1 MEHWFKLGTSVNQH
15 VYKDMLQTVVWPRVK
30 NVATRRQYWFQQ
42 DGATAH
48 TTNLVLAF
56 LQSKF
61 GDRIISRRTET
72 PWPAKSPDLS
82 PLDYWFWSQ
91 CLAELRRN
99 PTNNIQHQVLKNTIN
114 TFAETITNEQVLK
127 AVSDITAR
135 ARCCIQVNGG
145 AFEYKLKK
153 MKRRL

>member
-1 MEHWFKLGTSVNQH
+1 MQWLIILS
-15 VYKDMLQTVVWPRVK
+15 
-30 NVATRRQYWFQQ
+30 Q

-72 PWPAKSPDLS
+72 PWLAKSPDLS

-127 AVSDITAR
+127 VVSDITAR
-135 ARCCIQVNGG
+135 ARCVFRPRLFIKP
-145 AFEYKLKK
+145 KLHC
-153 MKRRL
+153 

>member
-1 MEHWFKLGTSVNQH
+1 MGCCAVLLEPIL
-15 VYKDMLQTVVWPRVK
+15 
-30 NVATRRQYWFQQ
+30 
-42 DGATAH
+42 
-48 TTNLVLAF
+48 TTLAF

-61 GDRIISRRTET
+61 GDRIISRCTET
-72 PWPAKSPDLS
+72 PCLAKSPDLS

>member
-1 MEHWFKLGTSVNQH
+1 MNKMVTLFT
-15 VYKDMLQTVVWPRVK
+15 VYVSFSWT
-30 NVATRRQYWFQQ
+30 Y
-42 DGATAH
+42 
-48 TTNLVLAF
+48 
-56 LQSKF
+56 
-61 GDRIISRRTET
+61 TE
-72 PWPAKSPDLS
+72 KRHHCPDLS

-114 TFAETITNEQVLK
+114 TIAEKITNEQVSK

-153 MKRRL
+153 MKHRL

>member
-1 MEHWFKLGTSVNQH
+1 MNKMVTLFTVYVSFSSVYTQKCH
-15 VYKDMLQTVVWPRVK
+15 
-30 NVATRRQYWFQQ
+30 
-42 DGATAH
+42 H
-48 TTNLVLAF
+48 C
-56 LQSKF
+56 
-61 GDRIISRRTET
+61 
-72 PWPAKSPDLS
+72 PDLC

-127 AVSDITAR
+127 AVSDIIAR
-135 ARCCIQVNGG
+135 ARYCIQVNGG